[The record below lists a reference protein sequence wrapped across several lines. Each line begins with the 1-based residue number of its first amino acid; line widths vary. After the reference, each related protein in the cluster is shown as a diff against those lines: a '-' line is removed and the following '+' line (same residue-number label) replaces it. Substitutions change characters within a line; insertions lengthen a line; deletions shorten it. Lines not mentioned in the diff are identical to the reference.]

1 MTATPDTHSPASPRD
16 DEPVQLERGLSN
28 RHIQLIA
35 IGGAIGTGLF
45 LGSGI
50 GIHKAGPSIL
60 LVYAVVGFMLF
71 FMMRAMG
78 ELLLSNLQYRT
89 FQDFAADYLG
99 PWARYFMGWT
109 YWLCLLS
116 MATADVVGIQA
127 YAQFW
132 WPGLPGWIPMTI
144 AILLVLGLNLIAVRA
159 FGEAEFW
166 FALIKV
172 ITILALI
179 VVGVVL
185 IVTAFQGPTGN
196 VARVSHLWDDGGF
209 FPTGFIGFLAGFQI
223 AIFAFV
229 GIELVGTTAAEAK
242 DPERNL
248 PKAINQVPIR
258 ILFFYVLALGVI
270 ICVTPWSQ
278 IQEDKSP
285 FVALFG
291 LIGFAGA
298 AGIINFVVLTSATS
312 AANSGIFS
320 SSRMVYGL
328 ATTRQAASVFA
339 RLTRNRVPGASLVL
353 SCVVLFLGG
362 LAGMVFENAFELVTT
377 VSSILFIFVWSMIM
391 ASYLVYRRRRPD
403 PHAASTYK
411 MPGGVVMCW
420 IVLAFFAAMLV
431 VLGIF
436 EDTRIALL
444 CSPVWFVG
452 LAIAYRL
459 RRGPT
464 ISESD
469 REAETVAERKA
480 VAEGR
485 SDTGR

>member
-1 MTATPDTHSPASPRD
+1 MSATTDTRSHAAAARD
-16 DEPVQLERGLSN
+16 GEPVSLERGLSN
-28 RHIQLIA
+28 RHIQLMA

-50 GIHKAGPSIL
+50 GIHKAGPSII

-78 ELLLSNLQYRT
+78 ELLLSNLSYRT

-99 PWARYFMGWT
+99 PWARYFIGWT

-116 MATADVVGIQA
+116 MATADVVGIQK

-132 WPGLPGWIPMTI
+132 WSSLPGWVPMTV
-144 AILLVLGLNLIAVRA
+144 AILLVLALNLVAVRA

-179 VVGVVL
+179 AVGVILV
-185 IVTAFQGPTGN
+185 VTGFTSPSGVQASVT
-196 VARVSHLWDDGGF
+196 HLWDDGGF
-209 FPTGFIGFLAGFQI
+209 FPNGMMGFLGGFQI

-242 DPERNL
+242 NPERNL
-248 PKAINQVPIR
+248 PKAINQVPVR
-258 ILFFYVLALGVI
+258 IMFFYVLSLGVI
-270 ICVTPWSQ
+270 ISVTPWSQ
-278 IQEDKSP
+278 IQPDKSP
-285 FVALFG
+285 FVALFT
-291 LIGFAGA
+291 LTGFAAA
-298 AGIINFVVLTSATS
+298 AGVINFVVLTSAVS

-328 ATTRQAASVFA
+328 STTRQAAPIFS
-339 RLTRNRVPGASLVL
+339 RLTRTAVPGMALVL

-362 LAGMVFENAFELVTT
+362 LLGMLFTNAFELVTT
-377 VSSILFIFVWSMIM
+377 VSSIFFIFVWSMILV
-391 ASYLVYRRRRPD
+391 SYIVYRRRRPD
-403 PHAASTYK
+403 LHASSSYK

-420 IVLAFFAAMLV
+420 VVLAFFAGMLV
-431 VLGIF
+431 VLAIF

-444 CSPVWFVG
+444 CTPIWFVV
-452 LAIAYRL
+452 LAITYFI
-459 RRGPT
+459 RRRTPMT
-464 ISESD
+464 EAQRESLTPSQAAD
-469 REAETVAERKA
+469 AADE
-480 VAEGR
+480 
-485 SDTGR
+485 